1 MRNDRFFRLVVV
13 LGAFFSILMLVRSQ
27 VAGDQLNML
36 ARGWFLIAQGEWVP
50 FGLPTSAG
58 GKAPGGLTALVT
70 GLPLLVWQHHRAPTL
85 LILGLQIVAYVM
97 LDRLVSKIT
106 GRGGRLLFAIL
117 YWLSPW
123 RLYHSTFLWNPNY
136 MLFFGALHFWSVY
149 QQRRRARLWPSFLL
163 VLAIGLPAQLHASAI
178 LLVPLSLVLWWRGY
192 FRIHF
197 RGAALGA
204 AVVAASLLP
213 WFLAILQDP
222 SLLPKGEGLLASG
235 VRPLSYL
242 TRGLGYWLRLDSLA
256 VSDSMYCLDFSAL
269 FGSTAGEAMAPIL
282 PAVWWILG
290 LLTVPVAIS
299 ANLRLWRHS
308 KGWWRASAPRA
319 SDRTWLKGVVRWS
332 FLVTLLACFF
342 SPTTTMSWQIVVLL
356 HLAVMPTVLAGET
369 LLKSPNRSLALK
381 GTGLYAGLTCAL
393 LIAMSFGS
401 PMYRCGGYRCEAMNV
416 THPILRSDHPMLEGL
431 GIQATCPFEIDQ
443 PGGWWPDVLPEA
455 ESATRPVTE

>member
-1 MRNDRFFRLVVV
+1 MRSDRFFWLVVV
-13 LGAFFSILMLVRSQ
+13 LGAFFSVLMLVRSQ

-36 ARGWFLIAQGEWVP
+36 ARGWFLITDGVWIP

-70 GLPLLVWQHHRAPTL
+70 GLPLLVWRHHRAPNM
-85 LILGLQIVAYVM
+85 LILGLQIVAYVL
-97 LDRLVSKIT
+97 LDRFVSRVT

-136 MLFFGALHFWSVY
+136 MLFFGALHFWSVV
-149 QQRRRARLWPSFLL
+149 QQRHRAKLWPSFLL

-178 LLVPLSLVLWWRGY
+178 LLVPISIVLWWRGY
-192 FRIHF
+192 FKIHF
-197 RGAALGA
+197 KGTALGA
-204 AVVAASLLP
+204 MVVAASLVP
-213 WFLAILQDP
+213 WSLAVLRDP
-222 SLLPKGEGLLASG
+222 ALLPSGGGLLASG
-235 VRPLSYL
+235 IRPLSYL
-242 TRGLGYWLRLDSLA
+242 TRGFGYWLRLDSLA

-269 FGSTAGEAMAPIL
+269 VGPSAGRAVAPLL
-282 PAVWWILG
+282 PSVWWILG
-290 LLTVPVAIS
+290 LLTVPVAIW

-308 KGWWRASAPRA
+308 RGWWRVSPPRA

-356 HLAVMPTVLAGET
+356 HLAVMPTVLAGQA
-369 LLKSPNRSLALK
+369 LLKSPKRHLALR
-381 GTGLYAGLTCAL
+381 GTGLYVGLTCAL
-393 LIAMSFGS
+393 LLAMSFGS
-401 PMYRCGGYRCEAMNV
+401 PMYRCGGYRCEAMNA
-416 THPILRSDHPMLEGL
+416 THPILRSHHPMLEEL
-431 GIQATCPFEIDQ
+431 GIEATCSFEVDQ

-455 ESATRPVTE
+455 EMGSQAIRE